1 MLSPR
6 IASLVIAAIAFAIIA
21 GAWMFEYAGYAPCE
35 LCLLQ
40 RWPYYVGIPFALIM
54 ALWNPPWIKA
64 TLWLMAL
71 LWAGS
76 AIFGTYHSGVEWSWW
91 QGPTTC
97 SGGDLNFGEGLP
109 DLTKTAVKCNEAAL
123 RIFGLSLAGWNAVVS
138 AMLATIAVR
147 STR

>member
-1 MLSPR
+1 MLNPR

-54 ALWNPPWIKA
+54 ASWNPPWIKA

-76 AIFGTYHSGVEWSWW
+76 AIFGTYHSGVEWGWW

-138 AMLATIAVR
+138 AVLAAIAVR
-147 STR
+147 SAR